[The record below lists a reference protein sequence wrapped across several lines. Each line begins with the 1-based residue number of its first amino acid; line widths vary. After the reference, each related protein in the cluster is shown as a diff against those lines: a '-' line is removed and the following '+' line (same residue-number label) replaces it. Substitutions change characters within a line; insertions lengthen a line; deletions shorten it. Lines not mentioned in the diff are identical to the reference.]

1 MCARPTLNHE
11 LHGDPARP
19 RVILLHGFMGSVRD
33 WDEVVRILKHA
44 YCCLLV
50 DLPGHGKSLDTADD
64 AYTLTGA
71 AREVAQI
78 MQTAGPAPTAVIGYS
93 MGGRLALYVAL
104 HHRHLCS
111 ALVLESATAGIPEAT
126 ARAERRVLDEKRAEE
141 LEQGTFEEFLRT
153 WYSQPVFASLAS
165 TPRILESVM
174 KRRRLNDPRLLA
186 KALRGLGVAAQP
198 SLWEDL
204 PALAM
209 PALCITG
216 ERDEKYGRILR
227 QMASM
232 MPRGEF
238 EIVAGS
244 GHNVHVEN
252 PSGFL
257 ERIKSF
263 LGKE

>member
-33 WDEVVRILKHA
+33 WDEVVRILKHD

-64 AYTLTGA
+64 AYTLAGA

-78 MQTAGPAPTAVIGYS
+78 MQTAGPAPAAVIGYS

-104 HHRHLCS
+104 HHSHLCS

-126 ARAERRVLDEKRAEE
+126 ARAERRALDEKRAEE
-141 LEQGTFEEFLRT
+141 LEQGIFEEFLRT

-198 SLWEDL
+198 SFWENL
-204 PALAM
+204 PALTM

-216 ERDEKYGRILR
+216 ERDEKYTRILQ
-227 QMASM
+227 QMARM
-232 MPRGEF
+232 MPRGKV
-238 EIVAGS
+238 EIVAES
-244 GHNVHVEN
+244 GHNVHIEN

>member
-1 MCARPTLNHE
+1 
-11 LHGDPARP
+11 
-19 RVILLHGFMGSVRD
+19 
-33 WDEVVRILKHA
+33 
-44 YCCLLV
+44 
-50 DLPGHGKSLDTADD
+50 
-64 AYTLTGA
+64 
-71 AREVAQI
+71 
-78 MQTAGPAPTAVIGYS
+78 

-104 HHRHLCS
+104 HHAHPCS

-126 ARAERRVLDEKRAEE
+126 ARAERRALDEKRAEE

-153 WYSQPVFASLAS
+153 WYSQPVFASLVS

-174 KRRRLNDPRLLA
+174 QRRRLNDPRLLA

-216 ERDEKYGRILR
+216 ERDDKYARILQ
-227 QMASM
+227 QMARM
-232 MPRGEF
+232 MPRGKV
-238 EIVAGS
+238 EIVAES

-252 PSGFL
+252 PSGFV

-263 LGKE
+263 LRKE